1 MGTCDSTM
9 GLSTTLF
16 VMAFLLFGVA
26 SMKNQAYFN
35 ETGYL
40 PCHFT
45 NSQNISLGELV
56 VFWQNQD
63 KLVLYEFYRGKEN
76 PENVDPDYKGRT
88 SLDKDNWTLRLHN
101 VQIKDKGLYQCFVHR
116 KGASGLVPVHQMS
129 TDLSVL
135 ANFSQPEIMLTSNRT
150 GNSDIM
156 NLTCSSAQ
164 GYPEPKK
171 MFFRQT
177 TMNSTIEHDAVM
189 NIFQNN
195 ITGLYNVSISLSL
208 SISPDKNVSVFCV
221 LQPEPTQT
229 QLLSLPYI
237 IGAKPTE
244 PPRPARESVIVT
256 ASVLILLI
264 IFLCGIG
271 FCVGLNKRKKRQP
284 GPAHECERGKGRRKR
299 RRETSIRYLS
309 HVPQLDLACNPKAI
323 KMEGE
328 ENKQTDERVENRV
341 PERSDEA
348 QCVVNIL
355 KTASGHRSAA
365 HF

>member
-1 MGTCDSTM
+1 MDLGCTM

-116 KGASGLVPVHQMS
+116 KGTSGLVPIHQMS
-129 TDLSVL
+129 TDLSVR
-135 ANFSQPEIMLTSNRT
+135 ANFSQPKIMATSNST
-150 GNSDIM
+150 GNSDIT
-156 NLTCSSAQ
+156 NLTCSSAR

-171 MFFRQT
+171 MFFWLT
-177 TMNSTIEHDAVM
+177 TVNATTKYDAVM

-195 ITGLYNVSISLSL
+195 ITGLYNVSISLSFP
-208 SISPDKNVSVFCV
+208 ISPGSNVSIFCV
-221 LQPEPTQT
+221 LQPGPTQT
-229 QLLSLPYI
+229 QLVSESYI
-237 IGAKPTE
+237 IGAKPPKPA
-244 PPRPARESVIVT
+244 PPEQDPAIVVT
-256 ASVLILLI
+256 ASVLTLLV
-264 IFLCGIG
+264 IFLCGVG
-271 FCVGLNKRKKRQP
+271 FCVTLKKRKKQQP
-284 GPAHECERGKGRRKR
+284 GPAREREREERKEEEWER
-299 RRETSIRYLS
+299 NID
-309 HVPQLDLACNPKAI
+309 QLPLAHAPTGPGLQPK
-323 KMEGE
+323 
-328 ENKQTDERVENRV
+328 VENRV

-355 KTASGHRSAA
+355 KTASGDRSAS

>member
-1 MGTCDSTM
+1 MDLGCTM

-16 VMAFLLFGVA
+16 VMVFLFFGVA
-26 SMKNQAYFN
+26 SMKNLAYFN

-101 VQIKDKGLYQCFVHR
+101 VQIKDKGLYQCFVHH
-116 KGASGLVPVHQMS
+116 KGASGLVSLHQMNI
-129 TDLSVL
+129 DLSVL

-150 GNSDIM
+150 GNSDVV

-171 MFFRQT
+171 MFFWQT
-177 TMNSTIEHDAVM
+177 TMNSTREHDSVM

-195 ITGLYNVSISLSL
+195 VTGLYNVSISLSL
-208 SISPDKNVSVFCV
+208 SISPEKNASILCG
-221 LQPEPTQT
+221 LQPEPPQT
-229 QLLSLPYI
+229 QLLSPPYI

-244 PPRPARESVIVT
+244 PPLPALEPVVT
-256 ASVLILLI
+256 ASVLIPLI
-264 IFLCGIG
+264 IFLCGIV
-271 FCVGLNKRKKRQP
+271 FCVRLKKRKKQQP
-284 GPAHECERGKGRRKR
+284 GPAHGR
-299 RRETSIRYLS
+299 E
-309 HVPQLDLACNPKAI
+309 AI
-323 KMEGE
+323 KAEGE
-328 ENKQTDERVENRV
+328 ESKQTEERVENRV

-348 QCVVNIL
+348 QCVVNSL
-355 KTASGHRSAA
+355 KMASSDRSAA

>member
-76 PENVDPDYKGRT
+76 PDNVDPDYKGRT

-116 KGASGLVPVHQMS
+116 KGASGLVPIHQMS

-156 NLTCSSAQ
+156 NLTCSSVQ

-177 TMNSTIEHDAVM
+177 TMNSTTEYDAVM

-195 ITGLYNVSISLSL
+195 VTGLYNVSISLSL
-208 SISPDKNVSVFCV
+208 PIFPDKNVSIFCV
-221 LQPEPTQT
+221 LQPEPTQA

-244 PPRPARESVIVT
+244 PPRPARESVVVT
-256 ASVLILLI
+256 ASVLIPLI
-264 IFLCGIG
+264 IFLCGVG
-271 FCVGLNKRKKRQP
+271 FCVRLKKRKKKQP
-284 GPAHECERGKGRRKR
+284 GLAHECE
-299 RRETSIRYLS
+299 
-309 HVPQLDLACNPKAI
+309 AI
-323 KMEGE
+323 KAEGE
-328 ENKQTDERVENRV
+328 ESKQTDERVENRV

>member
-1 MGTCDSTM
+1 MDLECTM

-45 NSQNISLGELV
+45 NSQNISLSELV

-150 GNSDIM
+150 GNSDIT

-177 TMNSTIEHDAVM
+177 TMNSTTEYDAVM

-195 ITGLYNVSISLSL
+195 ITGLYNVSINLSL
-208 SISPDKNVSVFCV
+208 SISPEKNMSIFCV
-221 LQPEPTQT
+221 LQPQPTQT

-244 PPRPARESVIVT
+244 PPLPARETVVVT
-256 ASVLILLI
+256 ASVLILLVL
-264 IFLCGIG
+264 FLCGVG
-271 FCVGLNKRKKRQP
+271 FCIRLKKRKKQQP
-284 GPAHECERGKGRRKR
+284 GPAHGCETIQVEK
-299 RRETSIRYLS
+299 
-309 HVPQLDLACNPKAI
+309 
-323 KMEGE
+323 E
-328 ENKQTDERVENRV
+328 ESKQTEERVENRV
-341 PERSDEA
+341 PERSDEV

-355 KTASGHRSAA
+355 KTASGDRSAA

>member
-1 MGTCDSTM
+1 MDLGCTM

-45 NSQNISLGELV
+45 NSQNISLSELV

-135 ANFSQPEIMLTSNRT
+135 ANFTQPEIMLTSNRT
-150 GNSDIM
+150 GNSDIT

-171 MFFRQT
+171 MFFQQT
-177 TMNSTIEHDAVM
+177 TMNSTTEHNAVM
-189 NIFQNN
+189 NIFQNSV
-195 ITGLYNVSISLSL
+195 TGLYNVSASVSLL
-208 SISPDKNVSVFCV
+208 ISPEKNVSIFCV
-221 LQPEPTQT
+221 LQPERPQT
-229 QLLSLPYI
+229 ELLSLPYI
-237 IGAKPTE
+237 IGAKPTATPLPALE
-244 PPRPARESVIVT
+244 PVMT
-256 ASVLILLI
+256 AFVLIPLF
-264 IFLCGIG
+264 IFLCGAV
-271 FCVGLNKRKKRQP
+271 FCVRLKKRKKQQP
-284 GPAHECERGKGRRKR
+284 GPAPGCE
-299 RRETSIRYLS
+299 
-309 HVPQLDLACNPKAI
+309 AI
-323 KMEGE
+323 KAEGE
-328 ENKQTDERVENRV
+328 ESKQTEERVGNRV

-355 KTASGHRSAA
+355 KMASDDRRAA